1 VIAVTVKVN
10 AQPLR
15 ELLEAELAAGPECR
29 ALQAAC
35 DVHNPR
41 VPPAARRA
49 VGNAL
54 ALAAMAR
61 RVLTDG
67 AE

>member
-1 VIAVTVKVN
+1 MIAVTVKVN

-15 ELLEAELAAGPECR
+15 EPLAEVAACPECR